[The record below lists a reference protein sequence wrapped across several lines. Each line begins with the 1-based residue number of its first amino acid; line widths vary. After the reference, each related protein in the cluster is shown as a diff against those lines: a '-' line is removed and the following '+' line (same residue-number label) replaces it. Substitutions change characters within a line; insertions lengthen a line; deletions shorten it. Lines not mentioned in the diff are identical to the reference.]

1 MTFQLAH
8 IDPSAFQTFDLASAY
23 NNGQKV
29 GNAIRD
35 TQDDNALQRYHMENP
50 DATPE
55 QTLAWA
61 YQNMAPRNA
70 DDQLVR
76 HKEMLALE
84 DKKAQGVRQRTED
97 LIGVA
102 KVLAPALRQL
112 PQDQWNGYVKNFANS
127 IRGHGDHHMA
137 DLLDGGGAMDY
148 AALFNAADQAEKSA
162 EEDRKRKDYQ
172 MKSDIDEGSSMRL
185 EGFKSK
191 LDQQK
196 PPTAPSGY
204 QWGNGGLQPIPGGPA
219 DQPKALTESQ
229 GNAAGFG
236 TRAIDANSTI
246 ESMMAKGPN
255 QESPEYDP
263 TGWRARKDYAADW
276 AGLNSARSEAGQ
288 KYDAVTRNFITAVL
302 RKESGA
308 TISDSEIATANKMY
322 IPQPGDAPAVL
333 DQKKRN
339 RELAIK
345 ALETQAG
352 PNGIPNVPAR
362 TAVTKQ
368 GIDSRTGQPVTLIL
382 QNGQWVK
389 Q

>member
-1 MTFQLAH
+1 MTFQLAQ
-8 IDPSAFQTFDLASAY
+8 IDPQAFRTFDLATAY

-35 TQDDNALQRYHMENP
+35 TQDDSALQQFHQMNP

-70 DDQLVR
+70 DDQLIR
-76 HKEMLALE
+76 HKEMTALE
-84 DKKAQGVRQRTED
+84 DKKARAIRQRTED
-97 LIGVA
+97 LVGVA
-102 KVLAPALRQL
+102 KVLAPALRKL
-112 PQDQWNGYVKNFANS
+112 PKDQWQSYVNNFANG
-127 IRGHGDHHMA
+127 IRQHGDHHMA
-137 DLLDGGGAMDY
+137 DLLSGGGALDY
-148 AALFNAADQAEKSA
+148 AALFNAADQAEKDATA
-162 EEDRKRKDYQ
+162 EQKRNEWQ
-172 MKSDIDEGSSMRL
+172 FKSDIDESSSKRL
-185 EGFKSK
+185 K
-191 LDQQK
+191 DYDAAIDARK

-236 TRAIDANSTI
+236 TRAMDANSTI
-246 ESMMAKGPN
+246 ESMMAPGEKG
-255 QESPEYDP
+255 PEYDP
-263 TGWRARKDYAADW
+263 TGWGARKDQAADW

-339 RELAIK
+339 RELAIQ
-345 ALETQAG
+345 ALQTQAG
-352 PNGIPNVPAR
+352 PNGIPDAPAR
-362 TAVTKQ
+362 TTAAVTKQ
-368 GIDSRTGQPVTLIL
+368 GIDQRTGKPVTLIL
-382 QNGQWVK
+382 QNGQWV
-389 Q
+389 QQ